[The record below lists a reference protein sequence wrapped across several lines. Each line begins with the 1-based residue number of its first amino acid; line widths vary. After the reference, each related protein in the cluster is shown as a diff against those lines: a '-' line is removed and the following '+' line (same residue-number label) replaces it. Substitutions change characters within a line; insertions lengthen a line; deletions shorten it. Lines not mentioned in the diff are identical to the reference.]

1 LDELIDRIIE
11 SFRECIKFPMH
22 TVAHGFDEMQS
33 AEKVVEVEI
42 GDPDDI
48 ATISAID
55 GGSNT
60 IIRTPTSAIVLNRV
74 YCNKYSGLSKLD
86 FYDMCEFVSDT
97 RLVNEGGRVFFR
109 TEILPIDKGCGM
121 ESIKVDTEDDAF
133 RIGNQ
138 KGDLSRA
145 LAMARNFAEL
155 RFIRSAFASKAEF
168 VLMDG
173 ALQAAYPGEA
183 DEVDRIYR
191 EAKDAGTVVAGLSKS
206 STIFTK
212 EGFPIAGYLDRLADM
227 KGAGKWVIKIGRSKE
242 WTHKAT
248 VYYAKLHEGAE
259 MAFRLDLFEGAEE
272 RDLSR
277 LLDALQVNSKY
288 AYFPGYPLALIDAHQ
303 NAKVSEHEVKNIKDQ
318 ILDRLDQ
325 SDARTFDLMEKAAHP
340 HGILDKLGA

>member
-1 LDELIDRIIE
+1 MDELLDRIID
-11 SFRECIKFPMH
+11 SFRGYIKFPTE
-22 TVAHGFDEMQS
+22 TVAHGFDETLSM
-33 AEKVVEVEI
+33 EKVVEVDI
-42 GDPDDI
+42 GCPEDI

-60 IIRTPTSAIVLNRV
+60 IIKTPTSAIVFNRV

-86 FYDMCEFVSDT
+86 FYDMCEFISDT
-97 RLVNEGGRVFFR
+97 RLVEDGGRIFFK
-109 TEILPIDKGCGM
+109 TEILPVGSSCEMGP
-121 ESIKVDTEDDAF
+121 IKVDTEDDAF

-155 RFIRSAFASKAEF
+155 RFIRKAFSSKAEF
-168 VLMDG
+168 IVMDG

-183 DEVDRIYR
+183 DEVDLIYR
-191 EAKDAGTVVAGLSKS
+191 EAKEAGTVVAGISKS

-212 EGFPIAGYLDRLADM
+212 EGFPIAGYLDRLAEM
-227 KGAGKWVIKIGRSKE
+227 KGAGKWVVKVGRSKE

-259 MAFRLDLFEGAEE
+259 MAFRLDLFEGAGEG
-272 RDLSR
+272 DFAR
-277 LLDALQVNSKY
+277 LLDALQTNSKY

-303 NAKVSEHEVKNIKDQ
+303 NAKVSEYEVKNIKDQ

-325 SDARTFDLMEKAAHP
+325 ADARTFDLMEKAAHP
-340 HGILDKLGA
+340 HGILDRLGV